1 MADDNS
7 EDSGVGSE
15 EIDDAEILEQ
25 LEQLNTDDDE
35 GAKVT
40 FAHAHFMCRSSV

>member
-7 EDSGVGSE
+7 EGSGVGSE

-25 LEQLNTDDDE
+25 LEQLNADDNAE
-35 GAKVT
+35 VCVCVVYYY
-40 FAHAHFMCRSSV
+40 FIEFQY